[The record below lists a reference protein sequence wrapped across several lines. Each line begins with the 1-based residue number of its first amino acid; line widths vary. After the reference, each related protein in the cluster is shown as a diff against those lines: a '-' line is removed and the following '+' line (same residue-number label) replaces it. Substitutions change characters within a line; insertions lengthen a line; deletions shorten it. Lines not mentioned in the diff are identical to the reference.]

1 MAFQSIRS
9 RLTALS
15 IRSRLTA
22 WYVILLAIILI
33 LFSVLLNYFL
43 SKRLYESVD
52 NSLTVSAT
60 VVSTSAT
67 MRLTG
72 TPLPGLNQ
80 FFDQFLREGNLNK
93 FYRIY
98 DGSGSVG
105 SRSGNISASEFP
117 LSGTAYADALK
128 GINSYETFKVGGKH
142 PIRVITMPVMVND

>member
-1 MAFQSIRS
+1 MAFK
-9 RLTALS
+9 S

-33 LFSVLLNYFL
+33 LFSLLLYYFL
-43 SKRLYESVD
+43 TKRLYQSVD

-67 MRLTG
+67 MRLTSS
-72 TPLPGLNQ
+72 PLPGLNE

-117 LSGTAYADALK
+117 LSGNAYADALK
-128 GINSYETFKVGGKH
+128 GNNSFK
-142 PIRVITMPVMVND
+142 M